1 MGAAKAMFNLLG
13 FHFAEDKLAPPA
25 DKAELLGVELDLKQ
39 SKQGKISIRNRQDRV
54 TDLEAAMSEILE
66 ARKLRPKDLPSHLG
80 RMQFAEMQIAGRAG
94 KIAMHDLRTMG
105 SSGAAYVTL
114 EDDQLDALKLL
125 RTRLT
130 SGKPRSLVAQPPSKP
145 WLLFTDGALEYNN
158 DSPVAT
164 IGAILLSPAGQTWYF
179 GCRVPDEVMNLW
191 RSDGKEHVIGL
202 VELYACVVSLK
213 LWKPLLESQKF
224 VLFIDN
230 YGAQDSL
237 VKGSA
242 TVLQWRKLL
251 MILEEMDDELF
262 TCLWVT
268 RVPSH
273 SNPADHPTRGSIKEI
288 AYLQPM
294 TRCEPS
300 CPVIGKALETIC

>member
-1 MGAAKAMFNLLG
+1 MHTLPFGSSASVLHFNRVSWLLWALGCRLGLLWSCYYDDHPILCPKDLEASSMGAAKAMFNLLG

-164 IGAILLSPAGQTWYF
+164 IGAILLSPAGHLVFWLQGT
-179 GCRVPDEVMNLW
+179 G
-191 RSDGKEHVIGL
+191 RSHE
-202 VELYACVVSLK
+202 
-213 LWKPLLESQKF
+213 PLA
-224 VLFIDN
+224 I
-230 YGAQDSL
+230 
-237 VKGSA
+237 
-242 TVLQWRKLL
+242 
-251 MILEEMDDELF
+251 
-262 TCLWVT
+262 
-268 RVPSH
+268 
-273 SNPADHPTRGSIKEI
+273 
-288 AYLQPM
+288 
-294 TRCEPS
+294 
-300 CPVIGKALETIC
+300 